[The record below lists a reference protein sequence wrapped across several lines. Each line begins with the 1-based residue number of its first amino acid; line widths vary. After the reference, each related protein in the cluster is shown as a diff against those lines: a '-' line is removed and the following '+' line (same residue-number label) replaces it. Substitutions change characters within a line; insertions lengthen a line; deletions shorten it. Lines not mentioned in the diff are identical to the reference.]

1 MIENKPLILTEQKIN
16 DIIESEAFHLSK
28 IGNYH
33 YAKNVLGVDVPLC
46 ESYLYPKKVRD
57 KVLNEHM
64 LFEGFWSGVVDVLS
78 GNKGAG
84 EYAKVMSVSGKQLL
98 ASMYKISRDG
108 DKVPV
113 VVSELHGDFVDKQ
126 YTGLM
131 SFLKLLLKNIP
142 VIVET
147 LSVVAKSKMH
157 SSLGVSVDY
166 LAKVLKMISKLSK
179 YVSRIVGYLEKW
191 YDKLMGLTGWKSLTG
206 MSTFSVLMDLV
217 QEEFGEVI
225 SSGREFVGKVDVA
238 ANQSGAV
245 AEADASKFDV
255 GKISKEL
262 VEAVLG
268 FVKWWKTAGQEVV
281 VKLVGESFADYIV
294 RGASAVFGSWIV
306 WLKYIL
312 ALSKR
317 GIALLYGPITSHA
330 KGISSKE
337 KPTQQES
344 KLTEQRLNEI
354 IEEEMN
360 EIFGFGKKES
370 VPTIL
375 AVAYGKENQHMKY
388 TIQDS
393 DDGYVV
399 TVLDRESGSGIS
411 RKIFDSIK
419 GAIDSIRGEANLN
432 DKFFNELSQGVE

>member
-1 MIENKPLILTEQKIN
+1 MIENKPLILTEQRIN

-33 YAKNVLGVDVPLC
+33 YVKNVLGVDVPLC
-46 ESYLYPKKVRD
+46 ESYLYSKDVRD

-84 EYAKVMSVSGKQLL
+84 EYAKAMSVSGKQLL

-255 GKISKEL
+255 GKISEEL

-317 GIALLYGPITSHA
+317 GIALLYGPIT
-330 KGISSKE
+330 
-337 KPTQQES
+337 
-344 KLTEQRLNEI
+344 
-354 IEEEMN
+354 
-360 EIFGFGKKES
+360 
-370 VPTIL
+370 
-375 AVAYGKENQHMKY
+375 
-388 TIQDS
+388 
-393 DDGYVV
+393 
-399 TVLDRESGSGIS
+399 
-411 RKIFDSIK
+411 
-419 GAIDSIRGEANLN
+419 
-432 DKFFNELSQGVE
+432 